1 MNWEAMGTVGEIVGA
16 IAVAVTLIYLA
27 VQVKQAK
34 QEITAVGMQAR
45 ANHAKGVLD
54 PIYMSPQLTSVI
66 AKVDFVNYGEFD
78 LTKEEMITFGAWC
91 HTWMQA
97 EQGSYYLLPNGT
109 HDELRKWWLS
119 TKPGLEFW
127 EKNKG
132 IYDHEFVAYIEGLKS
147 EINAEARSSLE
158 IMSGAN

>member
-1 MNWEAMGTVGEIVGA
+1 MNWEAIAAVAEIIGA
-16 IAVAVTLIYLA
+16 IAVVVTLIYIA

-34 QEITAVGMQAR
+34 HKITAVGMQAR

-54 PIYMSPQLTSVI
+54 PIYMSPQLASVF
-66 AKVDFVNYGEFD
+66 AKLDFVNYGEFD
-78 LTKEEMITFGAWC
+78 LTKEEMVAFGAWC

-97 EQGSYYLLPNGT
+97 EQGSYYLLPKGS

-132 IYDHEFVAYIEGLKS
+132 IYDQEFVAYMEGLKS
-147 EINAEARSSLE
+147 EVNAEARSSLE
-158 IMSGAN
+158 IMSGAK